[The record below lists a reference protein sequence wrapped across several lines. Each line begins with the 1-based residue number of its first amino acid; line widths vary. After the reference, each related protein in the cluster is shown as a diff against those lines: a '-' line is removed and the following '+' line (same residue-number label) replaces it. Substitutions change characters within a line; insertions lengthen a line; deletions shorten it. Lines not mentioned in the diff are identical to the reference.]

1 MEKQQEPNH
10 QEKAMFPAWWL
21 GFFSFL
27 YKESRL
33 DLMLSNQQVTKLL
46 SGKIKNHDTGVLATV
61 VSVQGSAYKREG
73 AKMIVEATGD
83 YHGMIS
89 GGCLESD
96 VAASAEYVYR
106 TGKTIVKKYELDED
120 LVWGLGLGCPG
131 TVEILMEPIDSSDL
145 WQGIA
150 DHYANQEAMVVCK
163 ILKDADSECL
173 PLLVTKES
181 VFGSFSDEYLQD
193 HVVRIARQK
202 LTRQTAQS
210 ESICFETRN
219 SKEEIVFFDVHLPP
233 PKLLIFGAGHDAVPL
248 ARISTTT
255 GFETTVIDSRP
266 AYNTKERFPT
276 AHFLVEDS
284 SQINVDSQTYIVI
297 MNHHLERDAASLA
310 FALKSDA
317 PYIGILGPRTRT
329 QRLLSHLKEEEI
341 VFSPK
346 QLTKLFSPIGLD
358 IGAETPEEISLSII
372 SEITAFRTGH
382 QGGFLKNRP
391 FIHKKSQMAVENP
404 S

>member
-1 MEKQQEPNH
+1 MESIQQI
-10 QEKAMFPAWWL
+10 
-21 GFFSFL
+21 
-27 YKESRL
+27 
-33 DLMLSNQQVTKLL
+33 TKLL
-46 SGKIKNHDTGVLATV
+46 SGMIKNNDTGVLATV

-73 AKMIVEATGD
+73 AKMIIEADGA

-96 VAASAEYVYR
+96 VASSAEYIYR
-106 TGKTIVKKYELDED
+106 TGKTMVKKYELDEE

-145 WQGIA
+145 WQRIA
-150 DHYANQEAMVVCK
+150 DIYAKQEAMVVCK
-163 ILKDADSECL
+163 ILTDEESACL
-173 PLLVTKES
+173 PFVVTKEK
-181 VFGSFSDEYLQD
+181 VIGSFSDEYLQE
-193 HVVRIARQK
+193 HVVTIARQK
-202 LTRQTAQS
+202 LNRLTAQS
-210 ESICFETRN
+210 ESICFETRT
-219 SKEEIVFFDVHLPP
+219 SKEEIVFFDVYLPP
-233 PKLLIFGAGHDAVPL
+233 PRLFIFGAGHDAVPL
-248 ARISTTT
+248 ARISTIA
-255 GFETTVIDSRP
+255 GFETTVIDPRP

-276 AHFLVEDS
+276 AHLLAEDA
-284 SQINVDSQTYIVI
+284 SQVNVDPQTYIVI

-310 FALKSDA
+310 FAIKSNA
-317 PYIGILGPRTRT
+317 PYIGVLGPRTRT
-329 QRLLSHLKEEEI
+329 QRLLRSLKDEGV

-358 IGAETPEEISLSII
+358 IGAETPEEISVSIL
-372 SEITAFRTGH
+372 SEITAYRTGH